1 MLQVRMR
8 HALKV
13 LDNYILTPSVCVVNK
28 PTHLYVFCKT
38 TSSCIPSHHGHE
50 TVSLLSL
57 YDEKTVLLLYRRAYQ
72 VPHFV
77 TQIMVFLSEYK
88 NLTLVKLTSNAG
100 IVIENDGFCLS
111 FDAF

>member
-1 MLQVRMR
+1 MIIFRKACDYGFCDEQV
-8 HALKV
+8 
-13 LDNYILTPSVCVVNK
+13 
-28 PTHLYVFCKT
+28 
-38 TSSCIPSHHGHE
+38 SCIPSHHGHE

-57 YDEKTVLLLYRRAYQ
+57 YDEKTVLFLHRRAYQ

-100 IVIENDGFCLS
+100 ISIRIIGSCMS